1 MSGTPVDFRPGSK
14 QDRAGIAMM
23 LARAFAGDPAFA
35 HIFPDPELR
44 ARRLPRLLGLIYDS
58 DIRAGWIFV
67 TPGGEAA
74 TLWRAPGK
82 AATGLGEML
91 AHAVPLV
98 AALGRALP
106 RALSVSNAI
115 EAHFPKR
122 PFSYLHIAGCDPA
135 AQGKGL
141 GGAAI
146 RAGIAAAPVGVPCY
160 LETATEANIG
170 LYARFGFET
179 VGEWRVPRGGP
190 RFWSMA
196 RAAA

>member
-1 MSGTPVDFRPGSK
+1 MSGTSAGIRPASK
-14 QDRAGIAMM
+14 QDRAGIATM

-44 ARRLPRLLGLIYDS
+44 VRRLPRLFGLIHDS
-58 DIRAGWIFV
+58 DIRAGSIFV

-74 TLWRAPGK
+74 TLWRAPGR
-82 AATGLGEML
+82 ATTGLGEML

-106 RALSVSNAI
+106 RALSVSRAI
-115 EAHFPKR
+115 EMHFPKH
-122 PFSYLHIAGCDPA
+122 PFWYLHVAGCDPA

-146 RAGIAAAPVGVPCY
+146 RAGIAAAPAGVPCY

-179 VGEWRVPRGGP
+179 IGEWRVPLGGP

-196 RAAA
+196 RPAA